1 MHACMSLFAFFSQ
14 RNSGTGTDGRE
25 SEAKGASVYL
35 AFPNHQS
42 PHWNSI
48 TVVIC
53 NSAGVSS
60 RYIHREPSAGFQEV
74 GQCLGVGSLWGQYT
88 QLPCV
93 PKWWQLPHIMCLCL
107 CSPRILPSLFR
118 SYRTSR
124 EQWSC
129 CLHAK
134 AQPGTLMRPQSADT
148 SSGTHSQ
155 YPNWVSSYACFHNPA
170 WRDLDAVLCHTLKIN
185 TKDSI
190 CLLEV

>member
-42 PHWNSI
+42 PQWNSI

-74 GQCLGVGSLWGQYT
+74 GQCLGVAASEANTHSCPVFQSGGSFLISCVCVSTLLESHHPYSEATGHPESNGAAVCMPRPSQEHWWG
-88 QLPCV
+88 
-93 PKWWQLPHIMCLCL
+93 H
-107 CSPRILPSLFR
+107 
-118 SYRTSR
+118 
-124 EQWSC
+124 
-129 CLHAK
+129 K
-134 AQPGTLMRPQSADT
+134 AQIP
-148 SSGTHSQ
+148 
-155 YPNWVSSYACFHNPA
+155 
-170 WRDLDAVLCHTLKIN
+170 VLGHTASTQI
-185 TKDSI
+185 
-190 CLLEV
+190 E